1 MWAHGGFSD
10 VESQEGGHHAFL
22 VEAPY
27 EDQPDGE
34 IELCS
39 TKCPGA
45 NHQVFTTE
53 YGETFLMVCGK
64 RHGTAGQSMFMDS
77 YEQCMTGCGM
87 LVQCK
92 SVDYHSQTGR
102 CTFSDHAGEPTID
115 APGYSSAYSMGCS
128 GACKSYP
135 KPAVAGK
142 SMCPGPGKYHDAY
155 WLIDN
160 KPWHSMCSQWAY
172 KGKDYELDQG
182 PISMEDCMKKCQNDK
197 KCMWGS
203 YTFASGKC
211 KGYDGAWYKTVGDD
225 GSKKNWVNFE
235 PVRPPY

>member
-10 VESQEGGHHAFL
+10 VESKEEGHHAFL

-27 EDQPDGE
+27 EDQPDDE

-39 TKCPGA
+39 TECPGG

-53 YGETFLMVCGK
+53 YGETFLIVCGK
-64 RHGTAGQSMFMDS
+64 RHGTQGQSMFMDS

-92 SVDYHSQTGR
+92 SVDYHPRTGR

-115 APGYSSAYSMGCS
+115 APGYASAYSMGCS

-135 KPAVAGK
+135 KPSVAGK
-142 SMCPGPGKYHDAY
+142 AMCPGPGKYHEAY

-160 KPWHSMCSQWAY
+160 KPWQSKCSDWKY
-172 KGKDYELDQG
+172 NGKNYVLDQG
-182 PISMEDCMKKCQNDK
+182 PITMEDCMKKCQNDK

-203 YTFASGKC
+203 YTFASGAC
-211 KGYDGAWYKTVGDD
+211 TGYDGAWYNTVGVD
-225 GSKKNWVNFE
+225 GTKEEWVNFE
-235 PVRPPY
+235 PVRPPF